1 MGSSAY
7 SFCAISSLFN
17 SDFDLLRLFAGF
29 RPGGRPHFFCFA
41 KRNAGKE
48 KATLLAASLRFA
60 AGNLRCSLRAGSR
73 STRFAQTDAS
83 PDPLA
88 ATLLGASKRGLFGGG
103 QPTAN
108 SKQPAAESRQPT
120 VGIRR
125 PIAGSRQHATSR
137 HGSKDG
143 THATA
148 PGQPNGCS
156 CTSPSCGWGG
166 VQAGFLTA
174 GGRRFA
180 FLHSHPFVASRSAG
194 IGRLPRLRGRRGL
207 FETRRGEFRSR
218 LPLPS
223 TAEQSAQRAATA
235 GSPFLCFVSFGEA
248 KEMKSPAGAKPGQ
261 QHRKNKLPSPKR
273 TALKTLL
280 RLAPSVLAPAAA
292 PAPAQEP
299 APASAP
305 ISTQTR

>member
-1 MGSSAY
+1 MLAVLVNNLLAGS
-7 SFCAISSLFN
+7 
-17 SDFDLLRLFAGF
+17 
-29 RPGGRPHFFCFA
+29 RPGGRLHFFCFA
-41 KRNAGKE
+41 KRNEAK
-48 KATLLAASLRFA
+48 KRRPCWLRPCAALRATCGARCERGLAQLAALKQTRALIRSQLRSSA
-60 AGNLRCSLRAGSR
+60 HPEGDLGSR
-73 STRFAQTDAS
+73 KA
-83 PDPLA
+83 
-88 ATLLGASKRGLFGGG
+88 G
-103 QPTAN
+103 QPAAN
-108 SKQPAAESRQPT
+108 SQEPAAESKQPT
-120 VGIRR
+120 AGGRQ
-125 PIAGSRQHATSR
+125 PIAGSRQHAASR
-137 HGSKDG
+137 RGSKDG

-261 QHRKNKLPSPKR
+261 QRQKNKLPSPKR

-292 PAPAQEP
+292 PALAQEP